1 MALVET
7 LPVGPGQAQWPL
19 WSTTARL
26 VVTDPDALPAAREL
40 LDDLTAR
47 VDAACSRFR
56 PDSELVTLPDDGLP
70 VEVSPLLA
78 VLVGVALLAAAR
90 TGGDVDP
97 TLGAALVAAGYDR
110 DIAALGDGP
119 AIPYLAAP
127 EPAWRR
133 VRLDGRM
140 LTVPAG
146 VRLDLGATAKAWT
159 ADRAAARIARACG
172 TGVLVSLGGDIATA
186 GPTPAGG
193 WQILVQDRADD
204 PRSDVALAA
213 AGALA
218 TSSTVG
224 RTWRRAGRPA
234 HHVLD
239 PRTGAPADPV
249 WRTVSVVAGTCV
261 EANTLTTAA
270 LVQGLDALPWLRSLG
285 VPARIVGRTG
295 KVVALGG
302 WPAAVSGATGP

>member
-1 MALVET
+1 MAA
-7 LPVGPGQAQWPL
+7 LPVAQWSV

-26 VVTDPDALPAAREL
+26 VVTEPAALPAAGEL
-40 LDDLTAR
+40 LAGLTAR

-56 PDSELVTLPDDGLP
+56 TDSELSALPADGRP
-70 VEVSPLLA
+70 TRVSPLLA
-78 VLVGVALLAAAR
+78 ELVEVSLLAAAR

-110 DIAALGDGP
+110 DISELDDRG
-119 AIPYLAAP
+119 AIPFLAAS
-127 EPAWRR
+127 EPAWLR
-133 VRLDGRM
+133 VRVDGRT

-159 ADRAAARIARACG
+159 ADRAAAEITASCG
-172 TGVLVSLGGDIATA
+172 TGALVALGGDIATA
-186 GPTPAGG
+186 GPAPDGG
-193 WQILVQDRADD
+193 WQVAVCDGPGEPRA
-204 PRSDVALAA
+204 DVALAA
-213 AGALA
+213 GGALA
-218 TSSTVG
+218 TSSTTS

-249 WRTVSVVAGTCV
+249 WRTVSAVAGSCV

-270 LVQGLDALPWLRSLG
+270 LVQGIDALPWLRSLG
-285 VPARIVGRTG
+285 APARLVGRTG
-295 KVVALGG
+295 KVVTLGG
-302 WPAAVSGATGP
+302 WPGVPG